1 MGIDT
6 LAKHVTKKKKTDESF
21 NLIKRFSL
29 KTSCLLLVSGEILE
43 EVMKKVS

>member
-1 MGIDT
+1 MGIGT
-6 LAKHVTKKKKTDESF
+6 LAKHVTKKKTDESF